1 MRMRMTLAAVA
12 AAACVALTGAANP
25 SQANPSHANS
35 ATSGQAASA
44 ALRRAADQCGA
55 GEICFWKERNYS
67 GTPWRWTPGS
77 GYRDMPAYLHDHV
90 YSFYANAKGCFID
103 WDPREKRGVGA
114 GDYAKAYDTN
124 FGKRIDAVGPTC

>member
-25 SQANPSHANS
+25 SQAHTP
-35 ATSGQAASA
+35 TSEQSASA
-44 ALRRAADQCGA
+44 ALRHAADQCGA
-55 GEICFWKERNYS
+55 GEICFWQNRNYS

-90 YSFYANAKGCFID
+90 YSFYSNANGCFID
-103 WDPREKRGVGA
+103 WAPQEKRRVGP
-114 GDYAKAYDTN
+114 GDYAKVYDTN